1 MMTIGLDIGTTS
13 LCALLLDCET
23 GGVVSVLTRPNTG
36 AAVQDPAA
44 ILAACLEMCGA
55 LRQKGRIGGLGISG
69 QMHGGL
75 YLDEQ
80 GGPLSPL
87 YTWQYGGDA
96 RAKTLSRI
104 SGYPMARGYGLST
117 IWQHKEEGALPA
129 GARSF
134 CTIGDYVAMA
144 LCGEYAPRMHAS
156 LAQSMGMFDMAAGL
170 FDEAALRAAGIP
182 ATLLPELVAEGPL
195 GTWDGIPVF
204 CAVGDNQAAVF
215 GTLGGNAGALVNI
228 GTGAQVSV
236 CGQNA
241 PTEARPYLYGQA
253 LHVGAAL
260 CGGRAFAL
268 LRDFFA
274 ASAAMMGLQPPADLY
289 ERMVEA
295 ALKAADEPPLAVD
308 ARFCGTREQPG
319 LRGGVRGLG
328 VDNFTPGSLAR
339 GLLAGIAE
347 ELAPMLP
354 PDFQGEL
361 VGGGNAL
368 RKNPLLRAILE
379 ERLDRPLRLTRCP
392 EEAAFGAALLG
403 ALADGVF
410 ADMAAAGQLVQ
421 YE

>member
-182 ATLLPELVAEGPL
+182 AALLPELVAEGPL

-228 GTGAQVSV
+228 GTGAQVCV

-308 ARFCGTREQPG
+308 ARFCGTREQPARPAG
-319 LRGGVRGLG
+319 RGARPRRG
-328 VDNFTPGSLAR
+328 
-339 GLLAGIAE
+339 
-347 ELAPMLP
+347 
-354 PDFQGEL
+354 
-361 VGGGNAL
+361 
-368 RKNPLLRAILE
+368 
-379 ERLDRPLRLTRCP
+379 
-392 EEAAFGAALLG
+392 
-403 ALADGVF
+403 
-410 ADMAAAGQLVQ
+410 
-421 YE
+421 

>member
-117 IWQHKEEGALPA
+117 IWQHKEEDALPS

-144 LCGEYAPRMHAS
+144 LCGEYVPRMHAS
-156 LAQSMGMFDMAAGL
+156 LAQSMGMFDTAAGL

-182 ATLLPELVAEGPL
+182 AALLPELVAEGPL

-241 PTEARPYLYGQA
+241 PTEARPYLYGRT
-253 LHVGAAL
+253 LYVGAAL

-308 ARFCGTREQPG
+308 ARFCGTREQPARPAG
-319 LRGGVRGLG
+319 RGARPRRG
-328 VDNFTPGSLAR
+328 
-339 GLLAGIAE
+339 
-347 ELAPMLP
+347 
-354 PDFQGEL
+354 
-361 VGGGNAL
+361 
-368 RKNPLLRAILE
+368 
-379 ERLDRPLRLTRCP
+379 
-392 EEAAFGAALLG
+392 
-403 ALADGVF
+403 
-410 ADMAAAGQLVQ
+410 
-421 YE
+421 